1 MQLFEIFNY
10 KWFIFI
16 VLVLLLSV
24 SYVNRYFNFWEKH
37 GIPSPTTNIW
47 SFLTG
52 LYQFI
57 NKPLHLLQVQTYN
70 KCGRI
75 YGIFFGLK
83 PQLVVADP
91 QIVKNILVKDFNMF
105 HNRMKFKIGNPVFD
119 NMLSVLADEDWKRI
133 RCIMSPTFTSSR
145 MRKMAYLIRECAE
158 KFTENLKN
166 KVPIN
171 ENQTLDCKSYLS
183 TYPID
188 VIASTA
194 FGTKLNSLEDPN
206 NEFVNKAR
214 QASNTDASLRLTL
227 FFLFPKLIR
236 FLKVDIFGGAFDFF
250 QQFALHVVKRREEEK
265 MKANDFLQLLMDAQ
279 KGILEISPEDSSET
293 NDKDESNFKTLP
305 KHKTMSLDEMLA
317 QCVLF
322 LFAGIETTTNTLAFV
337 VYYMALNPEC
347 QNKLIEEIDE
357 VNKNNKEINFDVL
370 FKMQYMDAVV
380 NESFRKEPIGI
391 QLMRECTEEYE
402 ISEIGFKIPK
412 GMTIAIPIYS
422 MHHDKEFYPNP
433 EKFDPERFLP
443 ENRHSILPY
452 TYLPFGEGPRNC
464 IGMRFAIM
472 VVKMFIFHLFRD
484 FRVHATEET
493 KKPLEFFRGQGLIQ
507 PKKVIVELERR
518 K

>member
-1 MQLFEIFNY
+1 MELLEICNY
-10 KWFIFI
+10 KWFIFF
-16 VLVLLLSV
+16 VLVLIFSV
-24 SYVNRYFNFWEKH
+24 LYVNKYFNFWEKH
-37 GIPSPTTNIW
+37 GIPTPTTNIW

-52 LYQFI
+52 LYHFI
-57 NKPLHLLQVQTYN
+57 NVPLHILQVESY
-70 KCGRI
+70 KKYGRI

-83 PQLVVADP
+83 PQLVIADP

-105 HNRMKFKIGNPVFD
+105 HNRMKFKVGNPVFD
-119 NMLSVLADEDWKRI
+119 NMLSVLTDEDWKRI

-145 MRKMAYLIRECAE
+145 MRRMAYLIRECAE
-158 KFTENLKN
+158 RFIEKLKK

-171 ENQTLDCKSYLS
+171 ENQTLDCKSFLS

-194 FGTKLNSLEDPN
+194 FGTKLNSLDDPN
-206 NEFVNKAR
+206 NEFVTKAR

-227 FFLFPKLIR
+227 FFLFPKIIA
-236 FLKVDIFGGAFDFF
+236 FFKVDVFGGAFDFF
-250 QQFALHVVKRREEEK
+250 QEFALHVVKRREEEK
-265 MKANDFLQLLMDAQ
+265 TKANDFLQLLMDAQ
-279 KGILEISPEDSSET
+279 KGTLEISSEDSKET
-293 NDKDESNFKTLP
+293 EESNYKMLP
-305 KHKTMSLDEMLA
+305 KHKTMSVDEMLA
-317 QCVLF
+317 QCMLF
-322 LFAGIETTTNTLAFV
+322 LFAGSETTINTLAIFM
-337 VYYMALNPEC
+337 YHMALNPEC

-357 VNKNNKEINFDVL
+357 VSRNNKEINFDVL
-370 FKMQYMDAVV
+370 FKMQYMDAAV
-380 NESFRKEPIGI
+380 NESVRMEPIGI

-402 ISEIGFKIPK
+402 LSEIGFKIPK